1 MLEFCSSVSS
11 VNLVLLGCSCWFSE
25 GRACCADSQGSFPW
39 LSCTALARG
48 AGLSHMLQI
57 ALCGFCSLKAFRTT
71 LEDENGNVSL
81 PVSSPGAGC
90 WHPLLF
96 SVPSRRSCQTLLSPW
111 FLSALCVHPACDR
124 AFLSQPC
131 HPLWSFQTLLPPVA
145 CIHTTPPWDGREILP
160 WLCGFLGHHSE
171 SSRPTRGSSWFMTT
185 PIWKP
190 PPPLTGC
197 SRLPAQ
203 MPGNSPTLRQPCS
216 FCDSGDPE
224 PRLSH
229 LGFHPAS
236 PPECLS
242 RRDVPHRS
250 RLLKVPIC
258 TRLLYHFLK
267 AGLWMLP
274 PLTVYLPI
282 YPLGFASPHP
292 LPCRKWSLFYL

>member
-57 ALCGFCSLKAFRTT
+57 ALCGFCSLKAFHTT

-81 PVSSPGAGC
+81 PVSSPGAGY
-90 WHPLLF
+90 WHPLCPHGEAVKHFCLPGF
-96 SVPSRRSCQTLLSPW
+96 CLHSVYTQPVTEH
-111 FLSALCVHPACDR
+111 FI
-124 AFLSQPC
+124 SQPC
-131 HPLWSFQTLLPPVA
+131 HSLWSFQTLLPPVA
-145 CIHTTPPWDGREILP
+145 CIHTAPPGGGREVLP
-160 WLCGFLGHHSE
+160 WVCCLLCHHSE
-171 SSRPTRGSSWFMTT
+171 SSRPTQGSSWFMTT
-185 PIWKP
+185 PIWS
-190 PPPLTGC
+190 PLLH
-197 SRLPAQ
+197 SLVAASFPAQ
-203 MPGNSPTLRQPCS
+203 MSGNSPTLRQPCS
-216 FCDSGDPE
+216 FCDSRNPE

-242 RRDVPHRS
+242 RRDDPHRS

-282 YPLGFASPHP
+282 YPLGFTSLHL